1 MRDWICGGAGVL
13 GGLLSAAFGGWDAAL
28 STLML
33 FMGADYLTGMLV
45 AGVFHRSPK
54 TPGGAL
60 ESRAGWKG
68 LIRKGI
74 TLVVVLAAC
83 RLDALLGTRF
93 IRDGTVTAFVV
104 NEAVSILE
112 NAGLMG
118 VPIPPALAR
127 AVEVLRRRSEE
138 EDRDE

>member
-1 MRDWICGGAGVL
+1 MIRERICCGAGVL

-33 FMGADYLTGMLV
+33 FMGADYVTGMLV

-68 LIRKGI
+68 LVRKGV

-83 RLDALLGTRF
+83 RLDRLLGADF

-104 NEAVSILE
+104 NETVSILE

-118 VPIPPALAR
+118 VPIPPALTR
-127 AVEVLRRRSEE
+127 AIEVLRRREE
-138 EDRDE
+138 EREDG